1 MSHQSLFCVEEGEH
15 NYALYGIKQKDG
27 QALGLVVGI
36 DVRELLDIE
45 RT

>member
-27 QALGLVVGI
+27 QASVLVVWHRCKR
-36 DVRELLDIE
+36 V
-45 RT
+45 T